1 LFKIQ
6 YFWEQYI
13 QTANNHLLL
22 SASRLVSFMQNQNSE
37 VSIIQNQPSLHPQY
51 FDMALRHFFEIT
63 HDAIIICNEQ
73 QFIECNIASVRM
85 FGCHN
90 KEDFW
95 GKNLLDFSPRFQSNG
110 ISSTQL
116 FAQYAQAAISDSS
129 SNFEWLC
136 HDLDG
141 NIFWTEITLTSGK
154 FNDQYIFQYVIRNIE
169 ERKSKE
175 GEYNS
180 IITIIEN
187 ELCKIKQR
195 FHDISEAIGEYI
207 WEVDQS
213 FKYTFLAGKSK
224 FVKGYD
230 PEELI
235 GRSPIEFMMPDDV
248 ELVGKILKNSYIN
261 KTSFKIE
268 HRNITPYGEIFWEE
282 INGIP
287 LLDQNEN
294 VIGFRG
300 VGMSINKR
308 KHTEE
313 ELRKSKEILQVVI
326 DTIPQSISWQ
336 NRNLVYMGCNRKL
349 AVAVGVSTPE
359 KIVGKTD
366 YELPCNHKD
375 ADIIREHNTDIM
387 ETNTAEIHIIEKQ
400 IQADGKYVWLDTS
413 KLPLHDINGNVVGI
427 LAISEDI
434 TERKNIEEKKLESE
448 TLIHQKAQQEKLL
461 NYIINQIRSSL
472 DFDYILSTTVEEIRG
487 LLQIDSC
494 HFAWYYHEIE
504 NPYWEVVKDSHHP
517 DLVDFSGCYPISEI
531 PSLSNVMLQLKIQK
545 IDNIETL
552 KDQNLKEFLASL
564 GHKSFLCIPGKT
576 NSGAICA
583 VSCSHNRSIR
593 IWNNFEVELLESVI
607 SQLMIALNQAELYRQ
622 SQVKTQETEQALKEL
637 QIAQT
642 QLIQSEKMSSL
653 GQLVAG
659 VAHEINNPVNFIHGN
674 LTPAREYTKDLLN
687 LISIY
692 QKNYPQPVN
701 EVVEMMEE
709 IDFNFLVE
717 DLPKLLASMKVGTQ
731 RIREIV
737 LSLRSFSRL
746 DEAEFKEADI
756 HDGIDSTLMILQHRL
771 KGRECFSGIEVIKEY
786 NQLPLVECY
795 PGQLNQVLMNI
806 IVNAID
812 VLEER
817 FNSTSPTP
825 KIYISSKTIDHNQ
838 VEIRIKDNGGGM
850 PEIVRQRLF
859 DPFFTTKPVGKGTG
873 MGLSISYQIITER
886 HNGKLICIS
895 TEGIGSEFIIQ
906 IPVRQKIVALKKN
919 YPVE

>member
-1 LFKIQ
+1 
-6 YFWEQYI
+6 
-13 QTANNHLLL
+13 
-22 SASRLVSFMQNQNSE
+22 MQSYNSE
-37 VSIIQNQPSLHPQY
+37 VSIIQNQQSLHPQD

-63 HDAIIICNEQ
+63 GDAVIICNEQ
-73 QFIECNIASVRM
+73 QVIESNLAAVNM
-85 FGCHN
+85 FGCTK

-95 GKNLLDFSPRFQSNG
+95 GKNLLDFSPPIQPNG
-110 ISSTQL
+110 ILSINLLSQYIQEAITDGSSH
-116 FAQYAQAAISDSS
+116 
-129 SNFEWLC
+129 FEWLY
-136 HDLDG
+136 HSLDN
-141 NIFWTEITLTSGK
+141 NIFCTEIILTSGK
-154 FNDQYIFQYVIRNIE
+154 INEQFIFKYAIRNIE
-169 ERKSKE
+169 ERKSQE
-175 GEYNS
+175 YEYNS
-180 IITIIEN
+180 VIKIVED
-187 ELCKIKQR
+187 ELSKIKQR
-195 FHDISEAIGEYI
+195 FDDISEAIGEYI

-224 FVKGYD
+224 FVKGYE
-230 PEELI
+230 PEELL
-235 GRSPIEFMMPDDV
+235 GRSPVEFMMSDDV

-261 KTSFKIE
+261 KSSFKLE

-282 INGIP
+282 VNGVP
-287 LLDQNEN
+287 LLDENEN

-300 VGMSINKR
+300 VGMNINTR

-313 ELRKSKEILQVVI
+313 ELRKSKEILQIVI

-336 NRNLVYMGCNRKL
+336 NRDLIYMGCNRKL
-349 AVAVGVSTPE
+349 AVNVGVSQPE

-366 YELPCNHKD
+366 YELSSNRQD
-375 ADIIREHNTDIM
+375 ADNIREKNTHIM
-387 ETNTAEIHIIEKQ
+387 ETDVAEIHIIEKQ
-400 IQADGKYVWLDTS
+400 IQVDGKQLWLDTS

-427 LAISEDI
+427 LVISEDI

-448 TLIHQKAQQEKLL
+448 TLVQQKAQREKLL
-461 NYIINQIRSSL
+461 NYIINQIRGSL
-472 DFDYILSTTVEEIRG
+472 DFDYILSKTVEEIRG

-494 HFAWYYHEIE
+494 HFAWYHHEIE

-517 DLVDFSGCYPISEI
+517 DIADFSGCYPISEI
-531 PSLSNVMLQLKIQK
+531 ASLSNLMLQLKSQK
-545 IDNIETL
+545 IDNIQTL
-552 KDQNLKEFLASL
+552 KDRDLKEFLLSL

-593 IWNNFEVELLESVI
+593 IWNDFEVELLESVI

-622 SQVKTQETEQALKEL
+622 SQVKTQETQQALKEL

-687 LISIY
+687 LIEIY
-692 QKNYPQPVN
+692 QKHYPQPVT
-701 EVVEMMEE
+701 EVVEMLEE

-717 DLPKLLASMKVGTQ
+717 DLPKLLTSMKVGTQ

-771 KGRECFSGIEVIKEY
+771 KGRECFSGVEVIKEY
-786 NQLPLVECY
+786 NQLPPVECY
-795 PGQLNQVLMNI
+795 PGQLNQVFMNI
-806 IVNAID
+806 LVNAID
-812 VLEER
+812 VLEEKC
-817 FNSTSPTP
+817 NSSSVAPQ
-825 KIYISSKTIDHNQ
+825 IYISTKLIDDSQ
-838 VEIRIKDNGGGM
+838 VEISIKDNAGGI
-850 PEIVRQRLF
+850 PEVVRQRLF

-873 MGLSISYQIITER
+873 MGLSISYQIIAER
-886 HNGKLICIS
+886 HHGKLICIS
-895 TEGIGSEFIIQ
+895 TEGVGSEFIIQ
-906 IPVRQKIVALKKN
+906 IPVRQRIIR
-919 YPVE
+919 

>member
-1 LFKIQ
+1 
-6 YFWEQYI
+6 
-13 QTANNHLLL
+13 
-22 SASRLVSFMQNQNSE
+22 MQSDNSE
-37 VSIIQNQPSLHPQY
+37 VSIIQNQQSLHPQD

-63 HDAIIICNEQ
+63 GDAVIICNEQ
-73 QFIECNIASVRM
+73 QVIESNLAAVKM
-85 FGCHN
+85 FGCTK

-95 GKNLLDFSPRFQSNG
+95 GKNLLDFSPPIQPNG
-110 ISSTQL
+110 ILSTNLSS
-116 FAQYAQAAISDSS
+116 QYIQEAITDGSS
-129 SNFEWLC
+129 YFEWLY
-136 HDLDG
+136 HSLDD
-141 NIFWTEITLTSGK
+141 NIFWTEIILTSAK
-154 FNDQYIFQYVIRNIE
+154 INDQFIFKYAIRNIE

-175 GEYNS
+175 YEYNS
-180 IITIIEN
+180 VIKIIED
-187 ELCKIKQR
+187 ELSKIKQR
-195 FHDISEAIGEYI
+195 FDDISEAIGQYI

-224 FVKGYD
+224 FVKGYE
-230 PEELI
+230 PEQLL
-235 GRSPIEFMMPDDV
+235 GRSPVEFMMSDDV

-261 KTSFKIE
+261 KSSFKLE
-268 HRNITPYGEIFWEE
+268 YRNITPYGEIFWEE
-282 INGIP
+282 VNGVP
-287 LLDQNEN
+287 LLDENEN

-300 VGMSINKR
+300 VGMNINTR

-313 ELRKSKEILQVVI
+313 ELRKSKEILQIVI

-336 NRNLVYMGCNRKL
+336 NRDLVYMGCNRKL
-349 AVAVGVSTPE
+349 AVNVGVYRPE

-366 YELPCNHKD
+366 YELPCKHQY
-375 ADIIREHNTDIM
+375 AHIIRANNTHIM
-387 ETNTAEIHIIEKQ
+387 ETDVAEIHIIEKQ
-400 IQADGKYVWLDTS
+400 IQVDGKQLWLDTS

-427 LAISEDI
+427 LVISEDI

-448 TLIHQKAQQEKLL
+448 TLVQQKAQREKLL
-461 NYIINQIRSSL
+461 NYIINSSL
-472 DFDYILSTTVEEIRG
+472 DFDYILSKTVEEIRG

-494 HFAWYYHEIE
+494 HFAWYHHEIE

-517 DLVDFSGCYPISEI
+517 DLVNFIGCYPISEI
-531 PSLSNVMLQLKIQK
+531 ASLSNLMLQLKSQK
-545 IDNIETL
+545 IDDIETL
-552 KDQNLKEFLASL
+552 KDRDLKDFLLSL

-593 IWNNFEVELLESVI
+593 IWNDFEVELLESVI

-687 LISIY
+687 LIEIY
-692 QKNYPQPVN
+692 QKHYPQPVT
-701 EVVEMMEE
+701 EIVEMLEE

-717 DLPKLLASMKVGTQ
+717 DLPKLLTSMKVGTQ

-771 KGRECFSGIEVIKEY
+771 KGRECFSGVEVIKEY
-786 NQLPLVECY
+786 NKLPPVECY
-795 PGQLNQVLMNI
+795 PGQLNQVFMNI

-812 VLEER
+812 VLEEKC
-817 FNSTSPTP
+817 NSSSVTP
-825 KIYISSKTIDHNQ
+825 QIYILTKLIDDNQ
-838 VEIRIKDNGGGM
+838 VEISIKDNAGGI
-850 PEIVRQRLF
+850 PEVVRQRLF

-886 HNGKLICIS
+886 HHGKLICIS
-895 TEGIGSEFIIQ
+895 TEGVGSEFIIQ
-906 IPVRQKIVALKKN
+906 IPIWQTIIR
-919 YPVE
+919 